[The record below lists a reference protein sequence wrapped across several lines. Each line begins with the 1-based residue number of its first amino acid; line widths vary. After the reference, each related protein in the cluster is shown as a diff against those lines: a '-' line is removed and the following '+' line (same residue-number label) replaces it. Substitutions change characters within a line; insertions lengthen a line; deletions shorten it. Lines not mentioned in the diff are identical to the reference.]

1 MLASETNETTYHVR
15 YQSYVISLLL
25 VLVPPAMLYQLGPSL
40 LDGSIKTGEL
50 AGLGIGI
57 ILPLVGAYYML
68 EFASF
73 TFSTDEDVFR
83 WHWNNLLRRKSGAVP
98 LGRVARV
105 RREALETSVS
115 SGSQYS
121 YRLVVILDDRYPR
134 RRYRHSA
141 DARLFRH
148 PRSAARQDCRSD
160 SWAPRPL
167 RGNTLNTQ
175 RRRRVMAYYVFKV
188 AISALLIVAIAEISK
203 RSSFIG
209 ALLASVPLVSV
220 LAMVWLYVDTRDS
233 DKVAALASGVFWLVL
248 PSLALF
254 IALPLM
260 LKQGYNFYLSM
271 GLSILI
277 TIGCY
282 WLMVTLLNQAGIEL

>member
-105 RREALETSVS
+105 S
-115 SGSQYS
+115 
-121 YRLVVILDDRYPR
+121 VILDDDTVIPLTRGYSGI
-134 RRYRHSA
+134 H
-141 DARLFRH
+141 D
-148 PRSAARQDCRSD
+148 RQLDKIVD
-160 SWAPRPL
+160 QI
-167 RGNTLNTQ
+167 RGHLGH
-175 RRRRVMAYYVFKV
+175 FV
-188 AISALLIVAIAEISK
+188 AI
-203 RSSFIG
+203 
-209 ALLASVPLVSV
+209 P
-220 LAMVWLYVDTRDS
+220 
-233 DKVAALASGVFWLVL
+233 
-248 PSLALF
+248 
-254 IALPLM
+254 
-260 LKQGYNFYLSM
+260 
-271 GLSILI
+271 
-277 TIGCY
+277 
-282 WLMVTLLNQAGIEL
+282 